1 MPIFDY
7 SIGENRDMSI
17 TLKNVSK
24 SYFRGKEEISIIS
37 NFSRTFEKGKIY
49 LIKGPSGR
57 GKTTLLSM
65 IGLLDLPTEG
75 EIWLDDLRV
84 DNLKEKELCGIRREK
99 YAFVFQDYGLLENL
113 SVYEN
118 LLLSIQ
124 ESENPVSDEKIDEIL
139 KKLNIFDRKSH
150 KVCELSGG
158 EKQRTSF
165 ARAMIKESEVFICDE
180 PISSVDAENAQI
192 ILKILDEVRKNRIVL
207 VSCHT
212 QDMDVLCDEHIF
224 L

>member
-1 MPIFDY
+1 
-7 SIGENRDMSI
+7 MSV

-24 SYFRGKEEISIIS
+24 SYYRGKEEISVIS
-37 NFSRTFEKGKIY
+37 NFSRTFEKGRMY
-49 LIKGPSGR
+49 LIKGSSGR

-84 DNLKEKELCGIRREK
+84 DNLKEKDLCSIRREK

-124 ESENPVSDEKIDEIL
+124 ESKNPASDEQINDTL
-139 KKLNIFDRKSH
+139 KKLNIFDRKNH

-165 ARAMIKESEVFICDE
+165 ARAMIKESEIFICDE
-180 PISSVDAENAQI
+180 PVSNVDAENAHSI
-192 ILKILDEVRKNRIVL
+192 RKILDGIRKNRIVL

-212 QDMDVLCDEHIF
+212 QDMDALCDEQIF